1 MNRIISY
8 SRDEAPQIA
17 FATVLILAFATV
29 LMILRYQVTGFIILK
44 TILLIPLLYCIFVI
58 FISILSMNLPYISA
72 DESSLI
78 IRFGPIGFRKP
89 VSINYNWIENIEIS
103 ERPIKRYF
111 GTIFGSMKGAG
122 YIDNVEAMALRLNQ
136 DGVENCEAVLDS
148 LCKDRLPDF
157 GICKTD
163 NRGEY
168 LISDKP
174 RNGFPNIVDEVS
186 KRIELKKEQL

>member
-1 MNRIISY
+1 MDRILSY

-17 FATVLILAFATV
+17 IATVLILLFACV
-29 LMILRYQVTGFIILK
+29 LLILRYQVTGFIILEI
-44 TILLIPLLYCIFVI
+44 ILLILLLYCFFLI

-72 DESSLI
+72 DDSSLI
-78 IRFGPIGFRKP
+78 IRFGPIGFRKT
-89 VSINYNWIENIEIS
+89 VSICYSSIENIEIS

-136 DGVENCEAVLDS
+136 DGVENCGAILDN
-148 LCKDRLPDF
+148 LCKDRLPDY

-163 NRGEY
+163 NPGEY

-174 RNGFPNIVDEVS
+174 RKGFANIVDEISS
-186 KRIELKKEQL
+186 KIELEKEQL